1 VAKGVFK
8 MTKPIKTLPWGEEIY
23 LEVSMLKK
31 SLNKFY
37 AVHGKTADG
46 KEYIELTKFG
56 PKPNT
61 ENESYRQK
69 LRIYNPAQWAM
80 VKHYVEG
87 MLADSAGWD
96 IVKGQAEFEAEQE
109 KAKLEQDA
117 VTA

>member
-1 VAKGVFK
+1 
-8 MTKPIKTLPWGEEIY
+8 MTQPIKTLPWGEEIY

-56 PKPNT
+56 PRPNT
-61 ENESYRQK
+61 ENETYRQK
-69 LRIYNPAQWAM
+69 LRIYNPTQWAM

-87 MLADSAGWD
+87 LLAESAGWD
-96 IVKGQAEFEAEQE
+96 ITKGQSEFKAELETAEVE
-109 KAKLEQDA
+109 PSA

>member
-1 VAKGVFK
+1 
-8 MTKPIKTLPWGEEIY
+8 MTTAIKTLPWGEEIY
-23 LEVSMLKK
+23 LEVSMAKK
-31 SLNKFY
+31 SVNKFY
-37 AVHGKTADG
+37 AVHGKTAEG

-69 LRIYNPAQWAM
+69 LRIYNPVQWAM

-87 MLADSAGWD
+87 MLAESAGWD
-96 IVKGQAEFEAEQE
+96 MAGGYAEFQAELE
-109 KAKLEQDA
+109 KTQVEEDA

>member
-1 VAKGVFK
+1 
-8 MTKPIKTLPWGEEIY
+8 MTKAIKTLPWGEEIY
-23 LEVSMLKK
+23 LEVSMNKK

-37 AVHGKTADG
+37 AVHGKTSDG

-69 LRIYNPAQWAM
+69 LRIYNPTQWAM

-87 MLADSAGWD
+87 LLAESAGWNMAN
-96 IVKGQAEFEAEQE
+96 GQSEFETELQKNE
-109 KAKLEQDA
+109 LEQDA